1 MIEDLR
7 VGGWNATQD
16 SRSSETMREFRPEF
30 PHVATRRRGRETR
43 TRQYGSP
50 KHTRS
55 DSEGG
60 PAHGTFPQS
69 RKRAWNLT
77 DLRTP
82 SSKAEDVAC
91 VSSSSM
97 RKAREKVALTAAH
110 TCPAARE
117 FFFDPGTDALPTVIW
132 FVQ

>member
-1 MIEDLR
+1 MASVNYIEADQAEEADRAVSGQL
-7 VGGWNATQD
+7 GG
-16 SRSSETMREFRPEF
+16 SSICTVVRF
-30 PHVATRRRGRETR
+30 TRLPL
-43 TRQYGSP
+43 YGSP